1 MTVSRRT
8 LAIASAAGVAALGG
22 LAVLFQAPEHPA
34 AAAEPTATPAPAP
47 AATPGTD
54 PRMAERGIGRADAPL
69 TVIEY
74 FSLTCSHCAAF
85 HRETFPRVK
94 SELIDTGRIR
104 LVFRDFPLDQLAL
117 AAAQVARSLPGERYE
132 AFIGTLLGSQ
142 DRWAFNRQADPAAEI
157 AKLAAF
163 AGMDQAAVTA
173 ALNDRG
179 LQRAILE
186 GRLRAEQEFHVN
198 STPTFVFGTK
208 VVPGGIPF
216 ERFAE
221 LVREN
226 TV

>member
-1 MTVSRRT
+1 MTVSRRS
-8 LAIASAAGVAALGG
+8 LVIAGAAGVAALGG
-22 LAVLFQAPEHPA
+22 IALFPARPALAAD
-34 AAAEPTATPAPAP
+34 PAP
-47 AATPGTD
+47 AATPATD
-54 PRMAERGIGRADAPL
+54 PRMAERSLGRTDAPL

-85 HRETFPRVK
+85 HRDTFPRVK
-94 SELIDTGRIR
+94 AELIDTGRMR
-104 LVFRDFPLDQLAL
+104 MVLRDFPLDQLAL

-132 AFIGTLLGSQ
+132 AFVGTLLSTQ

-163 AGMDQAAVTA
+163 AGMDQASVTA
-173 ALNDRG
+173 AMNDRG

-186 GRLRAEQEFHVN
+186 GRMRAEQEFHVS
-198 STPTFVFGTK
+198 STPTFIFGTK